1 MQEQVQEQVKSFSEE
16 KFKALAEKNNWSV
29 SYAQGF
35 IEGEAVRRSA
45 QPAPRVA
52 LIGID
57 QYALGFRA
65 GYFERR
71 TQDTTRQSSVN
82 GTLGIHQLRLQA

>member
-1 MQEQVQEQVKSFSEE
+1 MQEQSQDQVKSFSEE
-16 KFKALAEKNNWSV
+16 KFKALAEKNGWTLG
-29 SYAQGF
+29 YAEGY
-35 IEGEAVRRSA
+35 IDGEATRRSA

-65 GYFERR
+65 AFFVRR
-71 TQDTTRQSSVN
+71 NPDSVRTTYTREVSPA
-82 GTLGIHQLRLQA
+82 LRLQA